1 MAAVIMTAFIT
12 AFIILLFVGAAELA
26 KRDEARPEYAGGLAL
41 DPYTC
46 RIIREEIAAHIDEL
60 EKARN
65 VGDVSGLCTALAIV
79 QELESD
85 I

>member
-1 MAAVIMTAFIT
+1 MATVIVTAFIT
-12 AFIILLFVGAAELA
+12 AFLVFLFVGAAELS
-26 KRDEARPEYAGGLAL
+26 KREEARTDCAGGLAL

-46 RIIREEIAAHIDEL
+46 RIIREEIAAHIEEL
-60 EKARN
+60 ERARD

-79 QELESD
+79 RELESD

>member
-26 KRDEARPEYAGGLAL
+26 KREEARPDYAGSLAL

-60 EKARN
+60 EAVRD
-65 VGDVSGLCTALAIV
+65 VGDVSGLHTALAII
-79 QELESD
+79 QDLETD
-85 I
+85 V